1 MADSSP
7 ITMASKDYRGY
18 QVGVVH
24 LLHWLD
30 PLNREL
36 APLLLMCSTIP
47 ELEPEVLSLPGFLSS
62 ITND

>member
-1 MADSSP
+1 MAEGSP
-7 ITMASKDYRGY
+7 VTMASKDHRAC
-18 QVGVVH
+18 QVGVVR

-36 APLLLMCSTIP
+36 APLLLMRSTIP

-62 ITND
+62 VTND